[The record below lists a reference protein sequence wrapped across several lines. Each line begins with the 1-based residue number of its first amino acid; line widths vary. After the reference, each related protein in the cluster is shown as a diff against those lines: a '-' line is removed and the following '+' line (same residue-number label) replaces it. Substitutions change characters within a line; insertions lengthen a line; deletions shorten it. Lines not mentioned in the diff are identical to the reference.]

1 MQFHAEPSK
10 PHQTFLKEGEG
21 GGMGMNRGKGE
32 LRNFVEL
39 KEEDESCRH
48 TLKNSGFK
56 LFAQKNSN
64 ITLFCERNLK
74 HIYCKYLQ
82 GE

>member
-1 MQFHAEPSK
+1 MGIKQG
-10 PHQTFLKEGEG
+10 EGEMEG
-21 GGMGMNRGKGE
+21 S
-32 LRNFVEL
+32 LVEL

-48 TLKNSGFK
+48 TIKNSRFK

-74 HIYCKYLQ
+74 HIYYKYLQ

>member
-1 MQFHAEPSK
+1 
-10 PHQTFLKEGEG
+10 
-21 GGMGMNRGKGE
+21 MGMNRERGGME
-32 LRNFVEL
+32 GSLVEL
-39 KEEDESCRH
+39 EEEDVSCRH
-48 TLKNSGFK
+48 TIKNSRFK

-74 HIYCKYLQ
+74 HIYCKYLH

>member
-1 MQFHAEPSK
+1 
-10 PHQTFLKEGEG
+10 
-21 GGMGMNRGKGE
+21 MGMNRGKGGIE
-32 LRNFVEL
+32 GSLVEL

-74 HIYCKYLQ
+74 HIYYKYLQ

>member
-1 MQFHAEPSK
+1 MGIKQ
-10 PHQTFLKEGEG
+10 GEG
-21 GGMGMNRGKGE
+21 GMEGS
-32 LRNFVEL
+32 LVEL

-48 TLKNSGFK
+48 TIKNSRFK

-74 HIYCKYLQ
+74 HIYCKYLH

>member
-1 MQFHAEPSK
+1 
-10 PHQTFLKEGEG
+10 
-21 GGMGMNRGKGE
+21 MGMNRERGGRE
-32 LRNFVEL
+32 ESLVEL
-39 KEEDESCRH
+39 GKEDGNCRH
-48 TLKNSGFK
+48 IIKNSRFK

-74 HIYCKYLQ
+74 HIYCKYLH

>member
-1 MQFHAEPSK
+1 
-10 PHQTFLKEGEG
+10 
-21 GGMGMNRGKGE
+21 MGMNRGKGGIE
-32 LRNFVEL
+32 GSLVEL

-64 ITLFCERNLK
+64 ITLFVKE
-74 HIYCKYLQ
+74 I
-82 GE
+82 

>member
-1 MQFHAEPSK
+1 
-10 PHQTFLKEGEG
+10 
-21 GGMGMNRGKGE
+21 MGMNGERGGRE
-32 LRNFVEL
+32 ESLVEL
-39 KEEDESCRH
+39 GKEDENCRH
-48 TLKNSGFK
+48 IIKNSRFK

-74 HIYCKYLQ
+74 HIYCKYLH

>member
-1 MQFHAEPSK
+1 M
-10 PHQTFLKEGEG
+10 
-21 GGMGMNRGKGE
+21 
-32 LRNFVEL
+32 EL

-48 TLKNSGFK
+48 TLKNSTFK

-64 ITLFCERNLK
+64 ITLSGERNLK
-74 HIYCKYLQ
+74 HIYYKYLH

>member
-1 MQFHAEPSK
+1 M
-10 PHQTFLKEGEG
+10 GMN
-21 GGMGMNRGKGE
+21 GGMGGS
-32 LRNFVEL
+32 LVEL
-39 KEEDESCRH
+39 EEKDENCRH
-48 TLKNSGFK
+48 IIKNSRFK

-74 HIYCKYLQ
+74 HIYCKYLN

>member
-1 MQFHAEPSK
+1 
-10 PHQTFLKEGEG
+10 
-21 GGMGMNRGKGE
+21 MGINRGKRGIE
-32 LRNFVEL
+32 GSLVEL

-48 TLKNSGFK
+48 ILKNSRFK

-64 ITLFCERNLK
+64 ITLFCKRNLK
-74 HIYCKYLQ
+74 HIYCKYLH